1 MNESKQ
7 AREATSNAWQRIKA
21 SKQAKQARLIH
32 GEYLFTL
39 SKKYHQQSR
48 FTSDH

>member
-21 SKQAKQARLIH
+21 SKQAKQGKQAKAR
-32 GEYLFTL
+32 EYLFTI
-39 SKKYHQQSR
+39 SEK
-48 FTSDH
+48 